1 MLPGT
6 RPPHLVAIGSPGGLV
21 LQEARMTD
29 PQTGPPANTGP
40 GGQPSD
46 MPPSQ
51 GAQGGATSTGG
62 QGGQSASGDSG
73 IATAKRSSAEAN
85 VPQQLGHQQE
95 RMAGQEEI
103 YGREE
108 TGAPGVRPVPAAIA
122 QAAKASWG
130 IVGLCGLGLI
140 ALGICLLV
148 WPSASLTVVA
158 ILIGAAILVAGLV
171 KLWEGFTAKAESGGM
186 RVGYVVIG
194 LLAVFVGIYLVRHHA
209 LSLFVLAFVTGVFF
223 IAHGISDLGLAISA
237 YTPNRGL
244 RAVLGVLSLAAGIV
258 MVIWPSIT
266 LVLLL
271 TVAAAWLLCYGLVLG
286 MLAFSIRR
294 TGKVAEQMSTAP
306 PRLAASTR

>member
-1 MLPGT
+1 
-6 RPPHLVAIGSPGGLV
+6 
-21 LQEARMTD
+21 MTD
-29 PQTGPPANTGP
+29 PQTGPPAGAGP

-46 MPPSQ
+46 MPAGQ
-51 GAQGGATSTGG
+51 GANRGASSTGG
-62 QGGQSASGDSG
+62 QGAASGDSG
-73 IATAKRSSAEAN
+73 IATAKRTSSEAN

-95 RMAGQEEI
+95 RMAGQDEI
-103 YGREE
+103 YGQEA
-108 TGAPGVRPVPAAIA
+108 GAAGVQPVPLAVA

-130 IVGLCGLGLI
+130 VVLLCGLGLI

-158 ILIGAAILVAGLV
+158 VLLGAAILVSGLV
-171 KLWEGFTAKAESGGM
+171 KLWEGFTAKEQSGGM

-209 LSLFVLAFVTGVFF
+209 LSLFILAFVTGVFF
-223 IAHGISDLGLAISA
+223 IAHGISDLGLAVSA

-244 RAVLGVLSLAAGIV
+244 RAVLGVFSLAAGII

-271 TVAAAWLLCYGLVLG
+271 TIAAAWFLLYGVILG
-286 MLAFSIRR
+286 ALAFSIRR

-306 PRLAASTR
+306 PRVMASAR

>member
-1 MLPGT
+1 M
-6 RPPHLVAIGSPGGLV
+6 
-21 LQEARMTD
+21 
-29 PQTGPPANTGP
+29 PAG
-40 GGQPSD
+40 
-46 MPPSQ
+46 Q
-51 GAQGGATSTGG
+51 GANRGASSTGG
-62 QGGQSASGDSG
+62 QGAASGDSG
-73 IATAKRSSAEAN
+73 IATAKRTSSEAN

-95 RMAGQEEI
+95 RMAGQDEI
-103 YGREE
+103 YGQDA
-108 TGAPGVRPVPAAIA
+108 GAAGVQPVPLAVA

-130 IVGLCGLGLI
+130 VVLLCGLGLI

-158 ILIGAAILVAGLV
+158 VLLGAAILVSGLV
-171 KLWEGFTAKAESGGM
+171 KLWEGFTAKEQSGGM

-209 LSLFVLAFVTGVFF
+209 LSLFILAFVTGVFF
-223 IAHGISDLGLAISA
+223 IAHGISDLGLAVSA

-244 RAVLGVLSLAAGIV
+244 RAVLGVFSLAAGII

-271 TVAAAWLLCYGLVLG
+271 TIAAAWFLLYGVILG
-286 MLAFSIRR
+286 ALAFSIRR

-306 PRLAASTR
+306 PRVMASAR